1 MLDTLREKAN
11 NLPLL
16 PGVYIM
22 LDEHSEVI
30 YVGKAKKLKNR
41 VSSYFH
47 GEHLPKV
54 AAMVEK
60 VRDFNVIVAGSEL
73 EALVLENSLI
83 KRHKPHYNIL
93 LKDDKGYPF
102 IRVDGKSEYPTMSLA
117 SRSAKDG
124 ARYFGPY
131 GGRYQT
137 REIIQTIQKAL
148 LLPDCARK
156 FPRDIGKERPCLNY
170 HMGTCVGWCLAD
182 SDADDYRNR
191 MRQAE
196 MILEGKSGELIDS
209 LRTQMETAAEDLR
222 FERAAELRDQLR
234 AIEALANKQR
244 VISTAFADTDAI
256 GFCRGARSCFT
267 VLHFVDGD
275 LVSKDVEMMEEP
287 LEEDAEAISDLV
299 REYYTAHRGGWP
311 KSILLPCE
319 IEDAPELE
327 ELLSETAGRRLYL
340 EVPKRGERLRLI
352 ESAALNA
359 REEIQRRTTAE
370 QRRSKTLEWLQK
382 ALGLETF
389 PERIEAFDISNL
401 GDTGIVAAM
410 TVHVNGKPLKRDY
423 RKFRIRDLDGQD
435 DYASMYQAVYRRL
448 KRYQDGDEKF
458 SPLPDLLLIDGGE
471 VHAATAMRAQE
482 DLGVFVPT
490 FGMVKDDRHRTR
502 ALVTPEGREIGIS
515 GNQAVFSL
523 IGNIQEETHNT
534 AIGYQRKLREESY
547 TSTLDKIA
555 GVGPRRRSDLMKAFK
570 SIKAIREASEEQLRL
585 VVPKNTAAAV
595 YNFFHREEGASC
607 ASSQALQEEEN

>member
-156 FPRDIGKERPCLNY
+156 FPRDIGKER
-170 HMGTCVGWCLAD
+170 GTDRFA
-182 SDADDYRNR
+182 SDP
-191 MRQAE
+191 
-196 MILEGKSGELIDS
+196 
-209 LRTQMETAAEDLR
+209 
-222 FERAAELRDQLR
+222 
-234 AIEALANKQR
+234 
-244 VISTAFADTDAI
+244 
-256 GFCRGARSCFT
+256 
-267 VLHFVDGD
+267 DGD
-275 LVSKDVEMMEEP
+275 S
-287 LEEDAEAISDLV
+287 
-299 REYYTAHRGGWP
+299 GGGP
-311 KSILLPCE
+311 
-319 IEDAPELE
+319 
-327 ELLSETAGRRLYL
+327 
-340 EVPKRGERLRLI
+340 
-352 ESAALNA
+352 AL
-359 REEIQRRTTAE
+359 
-370 QRRSKTLEWLQK
+370 
-382 ALGLETF
+382 
-389 PERIEAFDISNL
+389 
-401 GDTGIVAAM
+401 
-410 TVHVNGKPLKRDY
+410 
-423 RKFRIRDLDGQD
+423 
-435 DYASMYQAVYRRL
+435 
-448 KRYQDGDEKF
+448 
-458 SPLPDLLLIDGGE
+458 
-471 VHAATAMRAQE
+471 
-482 DLGVFVPT
+482 
-490 FGMVKDDRHRTR
+490 
-502 ALVTPEGREIGIS
+502 
-515 GNQAVFSL
+515 
-523 IGNIQEETHNT
+523 
-534 AIGYQRKLREESY
+534 
-547 TSTLDKIA
+547 
-555 GVGPRRRSDLMKAFK
+555 
-570 SIKAIREASEEQLRL
+570 
-585 VVPKNTAAAV
+585 
-595 YNFFHREEGASC
+595 
-607 ASSQALQEEEN
+607 